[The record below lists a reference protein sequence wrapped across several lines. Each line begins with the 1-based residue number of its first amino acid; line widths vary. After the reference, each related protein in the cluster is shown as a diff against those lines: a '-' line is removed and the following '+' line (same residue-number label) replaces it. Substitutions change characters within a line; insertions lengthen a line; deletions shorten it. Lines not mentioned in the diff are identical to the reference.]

1 MDRDLAIQLITKLGE
16 VVTKLGTIVT
26 KLEAVVTELNTIAV
40 NTTPADSGEP
50 DAEPAAVENTRSA
63 KK

>member
-1 MDRDLAIQLITKLGE
+1 MDRDLTLQLITKLGA
-16 VVTKLGTIVT
+16 IVT
-26 KLEAVVTELNTIAV
+26 KLEAVVTQLTAIAV

-50 DAEPAAVENTRSA
+50 EAEPAANTSTRSA

>member
-1 MDRDLAIQLITKLGE
+1 MDRDLALQLITKLGA
-16 VVTKLGTIVT
+16 IVT
-26 KLEAVVTELNTIAV
+26 QLEAVVTQLTTIAT

-50 DAEPAAVENTRSA
+50 DAEPTANTSTRSA

>member
-1 MDRDLAIQLITKLGE
+1 MDRDLALQLITKVGA
-16 VVTKLGTIVT
+16 IVT
-26 KLEAVVTELNTIAV
+26 QLEAVVTQLTAIAV

-50 DAEPAAVENTRSA
+50 DAEPTANTSTRSA

>member
-1 MDRDLAIQLITKLGE
+1 MDRDLALQLITKLGA
-16 VVTKLGTIVT
+16 IVT
-26 KLEAVVTELNTIAV
+26 QLEAVVTQLTTIAV

-50 DAEPAAVENTRSA
+50 DAEPTANTTTRSA

>member
-1 MDRDLAIQLITKLGE
+1 MDRDLALQLITKLGA
-16 VVTKLGTIVT
+16 IVT
-26 KLEAVVTELNTIAV
+26 QLEAIVV

-50 DAEPAAVENTRSA
+50 DAEPTAVENTRSA

>member
-1 MDRDLAIQLITKLGE
+1 MDRDLALQLITKLGA
-16 VVTKLGTIVT
+16 IVT
-26 KLEAVVTELNTIAV
+26 KLEAVVTQLTAIAV

-50 DAEPAAVENTRSA
+50 DAEPTANTSTRSV

>member
-1 MDRDLAIQLITKLGE
+1 MDRDLALQLITKLGA
-16 VVTKLGTIVT
+16 IVT
-26 KLEAVVTELNTIAV
+26 QLEAVVTQLTAIAV

-50 DAEPAAVENTRSA
+50 DAEPTANTTTRSA

>member
-1 MDRDLAIQLITKLGE
+1 MDRDLALQLITKLGA
-16 VVTKLGTIVT
+16 IVT
-26 KLEAVVTELNTIAV
+26 QLEAVVTQLTSIAV

-50 DAEPAAVENTRSA
+50 DAEPTANTTTRSA

>member
-1 MDRDLAIQLITKLGE
+1 MDRDLVLQLITKLGA
-16 VVTKLGTIVT
+16 IVT
-26 KLEAVVTELNTIAV
+26 QLEAIVV

-50 DAEPAAVENTRSA
+50 DAEPTANTSTRSA

>member
-1 MDRDLAIQLITKLGE
+1 MDRDLALQLITKLGE
-16 VVTKLGTIVT
+16 IVT
-26 KLEAVVTELNTIAV
+26 KLEAVVTQLTTIAT

-50 DAEPAAVENTRSA
+50 DAEPTANTSTRSA

>member
-1 MDRDLAIQLITKLGE
+1 MDRDLALQLITKLGA
-16 VVTKLGTIVT
+16 IVT
-26 KLEAVVTELNTIAV
+26 QLEAVVTQLTAIAV

-50 DAEPAAVENTRSA
+50 DAEPVANTATRSA

>member
-1 MDRDLAIQLITKLGE
+1 MDRDLELQLITKLGA
-16 VVTKLGTIVT
+16 IVT
-26 KLEAVVTELNTIAV
+26 QLEAVVTQLTAIAV

-50 DAEPAAVENTRSA
+50 DAEPTANTSTRSA